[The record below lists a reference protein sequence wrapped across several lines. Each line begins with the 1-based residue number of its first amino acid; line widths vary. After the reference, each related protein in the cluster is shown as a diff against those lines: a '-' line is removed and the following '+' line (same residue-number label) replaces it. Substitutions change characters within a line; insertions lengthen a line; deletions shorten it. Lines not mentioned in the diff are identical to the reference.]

1 MAIYSHS
8 KLSSFEQCPLKY
20 KYRYIDKIKVEVED
34 TIESFLGSRV
44 HDTLEWLYKTKKE
57 KDFIPKIEEIINYFE
72 KIWVKDYKEG
82 IRINSGLSL
91 RDYFE
96 KGKKLIKDY
105 YEKNYPFEEETI
117 ALEERVYL
125 DLDENNNYKIQGF
138 IDRLAYNKENQEYEI
153 HDYKTTKS
161 MKAEEELH
169 EDRQLALYA
178 LALKQKYKDAKTVA
192 LIWHFLNFNR
202 DFRIYQTQ
210 EKLEKIKK
218 EVIELI
224 KKIESTSEFPANP
237 SALCGWCE
245 FQDICPKFKEIQLNG
260 SGNVS
265 KINANID
272 KEKQNKVP
280 NDEKILVDKYCE
292 LSNQEN
298 KNNEEI
304 QNLKDA
310 LINYA
315 KAKNSNMLFGNKSKI
330 SIKND
335 EIQVW
340 DN

>member
-57 KDFIPKIEEIINYFE
+57 KDFIPKIEEIIN
-72 KIWVKDYKEG
+72 
-82 IRINSGLSL
+82 
-91 RDYFE
+91 YFE

-218 EVIELI
+218 EISLKLI
-224 KKIESTSEFPANP
+224 
-237 SALCGWCE
+237 
-245 FQDICPKFKEIQLNG
+245 
-260 SGNVS
+260 
-265 KINANID
+265 
-272 KEKQNKVP
+272 
-280 NDEKILVDKYCE
+280 
-292 LSNQEN
+292 
-298 KNNEEI
+298 
-304 QNLKDA
+304 
-310 LINYA
+310 
-315 KAKNSNMLFGNKSKI
+315 
-330 SIKND
+330 
-335 EIQVW
+335 
-340 DN
+340 